1 MEDIEIKNIWQSYD
15 KKIEEARLLNLQSW
29 ALNLRCFE
37 TIQIQ
42 KAQSKLSFLSR
53 FKIFAVALGI
63 GWVLFLGVLVYGNN
77 FENIYFGI
85 SVSIIMLFSIF
96 AIAVYIKHIILIK
109 QIDYSESITN
119 TQKNLARLQLSTINS
134 TRIVWMQLPFYTT
147 WFWSSKWITDNGI
160 NFWLIAF
167 PVTLLFCLLAIF
179 LYKNITIENMNK
191 KWVTALMMTGPEYKS
206 VLKAKEF
213 ISEIEEFKKDLI

>member
-42 KAQSKLSFLSR
+42 KAQSKLSSLSR

-63 GWVLFLGVLVYGNN
+63 GWVLFLGVLVYGNH

-147 WFWSSKWITDNGI
+147 WFWSSKWITDTGI
-160 NFWLIAF
+160 NFWLTAF
-167 PVTLLFCLLAIF
+167 PVTLLFFLLAIF

-191 KWVTALMMTGPEYKS
+191 KWVTALMMAGPEYKS